1 MVLDALIEP
10 QKDYFEF
17 IGELKDKQC
26 SEFEEE
32 ILEKLNN
39 ALSYEDIDV
48 YIHSFSRN
56 KFNKSQIQENT
67 SIASS
72 SQIDSFWNSIRK
84 KFEKEDILPNCS
96 TCPICGLTFYNDNFF
111 KYNKTVEHVLPKS
124 LYNQF
129 VLLPQNLFFMCG
141 FCNGSKSDNFSENM
155 FHPYYLGKDYLPSV
169 FSIDLCLTE
178 PKGFSQKN
186 AFLVIKIN
194 SSNSKDYELLHKIY
208 KVKNKYR
215 DFIEKILNN
224 EISSIGV
231 ILKKDLDKIKSIDNK
246 IEFLVRYL
254 KKVYHFNVTN
264 KYFNA
269 EIEFTL
275 KKCIIGMIENQP
287 ELFAKYIYDRLNV

>member
-96 TCPICGLTFYNDNFF
+96 TCPICGLIFLSTIRLLNMFYQ
-111 KYNKTVEHVLPKS
+111 KAYII
-124 LYNQF
+124 
-129 VLLPQNLFFMCG
+129 NLF
-141 FCNGSKSDNFSENM
+141 
-155 FHPYYLGKDYLPSV
+155 YY
-169 FSIDLCLTE
+169 
-178 PKGFSQKN
+178 
-186 AFLVIKIN
+186 
-194 SSNSKDYELLHKIY
+194 HKIY
-208 KVKNKYR
+208 SLCVAFVMVVRVIIFLKICFILIIWVRTIYR
-215 DFIEKILNN
+215 QF
-224 EISSIGV
+224 
-231 ILKKDLDKIKSIDNK
+231 
-246 IEFLVRYL
+246 FL
-254 KKVYHFNVTN
+254 
-264 KYFNA
+264 
-269 EIEFTL
+269 
-275 KKCIIGMIENQP
+275 
-287 ELFAKYIYDRLNV
+287 